1 MTWDPSTSDAE
12 LLQAWRRGDKTA
24 ADALITRHGPRLY
37 NFFAS
42 KVGRSADDLCQ
53 QTLQECV
60 EAHERIEENGGRHS
74 FRSFLFAVARRRL
87 LDHYRGSELEGQ
99 RIDPLEHSV
108 ADLEPGVSEA
118 IAAREQQRR
127 LGLALRRLP
136 VDFQIALELLH
147 WEGLTVAEISRVVE
161 APEGTLEAR
170 LSRARKK
177 LETLLHAEPSLAEA
191 TVEGLLT
198 EDDRGPE

>member
-1 MTWDPSTSDAE
+1 MTWDPATSDAA
-12 LLQAWRRGDKTA
+12 LLQAWRSGDKTA
-24 ADALITRHGPRLY
+24 ADALIARHGPRLY

-42 KVGRSADDLCQ
+42 KVGRGADDLCQ

-60 EAHERIEENGGRHS
+60 EAHERIEEDGGRHS
-74 FRSFLFAVARRRL
+74 FRGFLFTVARRRL
-87 LDHYRGSELEGQ
+87 LNHFRSWERKGQ

-118 IAAREQQRR
+118 VAAREQQRK
-127 LGLALRRLP
+127 LMLALRRLP
-136 VDFQIALELLH
+136 VDFQVALELH
-147 WEGLTVAEISRVVE
+147 YWEGLTVAEISRVVE
-161 APEGTLEAR
+161 TPEGTIKVR

-177 LETLLHAEPSLAEA
+177 LETLLQAEPALAEH

-198 EDDRGPE
+198 EDERRSR